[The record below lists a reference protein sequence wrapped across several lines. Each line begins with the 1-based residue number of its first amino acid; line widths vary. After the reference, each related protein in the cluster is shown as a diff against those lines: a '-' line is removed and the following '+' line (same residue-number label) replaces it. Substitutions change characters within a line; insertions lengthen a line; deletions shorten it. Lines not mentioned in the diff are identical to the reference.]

1 VAAYPVAG
9 PRDVL
14 AGCEAAALRSD
25 LLEACMTALDLD
37 PKHAVAHARKYSWQS
52 TTGQFIRNLYPN
64 LTEDAVL
71 TDRQAASRAQT
82 VLSR

>member
-1 VAAYPVAG
+1 
-9 PRDVL
+9 
-14 AGCEAAALRSD
+14 
-25 LLEACMTALDLD
+25 
-37 PKHAVAHARKYSWQS
+37 
-52 TTGQFIRNLYPN
+52 LYPN